1 MNRHQRRG
9 DEKKRAAEIPPSG
22 QPAPPQQALP
32 VMQDAGK
39 PSLAL
44 RCLARI
50 ILSRF
55 VLKRIN
61 HPHVLF
67 MLAEVARQAR
77 RLDAAAFIQTKLPP
91 AQ

>member
-1 MNRHQRRG
+1 
-9 DEKKRAAEIPPSG
+9 
-22 QPAPPQQALP
+22 
-32 VMQDAGK
+32 MQDAGK

-44 RCLARI
+44 RFLASI

-55 VLKRIN
+55 VLKRID

-77 RLDAAAFIQTKLPP
+77 RMDAAAYIQTKLPP
-91 AQ
+91 VP